1 MKLCRLFILLTLL
14 DGVFG
19 TPVLPSQAGASA
31 PAEAVLELYGNFN
44 SMGVIVTLDASDD
57 PDGDVIANLEYRLAG
72 DTSYRPGFPLAR
84 VAGAR
89 FVGSIFWLEPGSAY
103 QVRVS
108 FADPDSDPLD
118 GVILTGSAST
128 RAEIAIPPASH
139 TYYASPTGSGTACS
153 LAAPCSLE
161 EGLSQVQ
168 PGEEVALRGGTYYQG
183 DLSTPR
189 SGVAGAPIVIRSH
202 TGETAILDGADPAG
216 FAWTSQGNGIYHT
229 ILSVGDTFLVLA
241 NSERLLPYRSLA
253 DLQSLSWGVPGF
265 YVDGVDLYVHLAGDA
280 DPNSAA
286 MVVSRFSNSFTVEQ
300 DYIYF
305 LDLTFRHYGVGDCC
319 PKALY
324 FYNAS
329 DNLVQ
334 GCTFAMNNLGIGIK
348 YDSHRNVIQ
357 DNLFYDALFAWPWD
371 AFYAGEV
378 PYGGGGIRFYSPA
391 NGRGTVIRR
400 NTFHDFFDGF
410 GACPESTSVVTNETD
425 VYNNL
430 VYNSGDD
437 GMETDGRCSNV
448 RIWGNTFHD
457 VLMGISLAPVYD
469 GPVYAIRN
477 LIYRT
482 GAGNNDYSGSAF
494 KFNSGYDQSGPMYLF
509 HNTGDAALSDP
520 LSSGLDIKS
529 PGSWTLITARNN
541 IWSGTEFALSNAN
554 PDQPLDLDYDNLYTT
569 QPGELAWWSDLPDRH
584 LNTLA
589 ELQTATGQE
598 LHGMNDL
605 PGFADAAS
613 GDYALADS
621 SPLIDAGLVIPGI
634 NDDFVGAAPDVGAI
648 EHQGYGFSL
657 SATPTTRVIQ
667 PGGVAIYTLSL
678 QAVGGFSGAVD
689 LSASNPSPDLIVGLD
704 AEQVTPPALVTLTAT
719 DTHPAPLPPGLWY
732 TITISATS
740 GELAQNIDVYL
751 LVGGTRLYLPMA
763 PQGESRFQDSFHA
776 FVKQDLYPGMG
787 KGH

>member
-1 MKLCRLFILLTLL
+1 MKLCRLFILLALL
-14 DGVFG
+14 AGVFG
-19 TPVLPSQAGASA
+19 MPVLPIQASVSA
-31 PAEAVLELYGNFN
+31 PAAAVLELYGNFN
-44 SMGVIVTLDASDD
+44 TMGVIVTLDASDD
-57 PDGDVIANLEYRLAG
+57 PDGDAVANLVYRLAG
-72 DTSYRPGFPLAR
+72 DTSYRQGFPLTR
-84 VAGAR
+84 VADTR

-103 QVRVS
+103 EVRVS

-118 GVILTGSAST
+118 GVILNSSAST

-153 LAAPCSLE
+153 LAAACSLE
-161 EGLSQVQ
+161 EALSQAQ
-168 PGEEVALRGGTYYQG
+168 PGEEVVLRGGTYYQG

-189 SGVAGAPIVIRSH
+189 SGAAGAPIIIRSH
-202 TGETAILDGADPAG
+202 TGETAILDGADPAV

-229 ILSVGDTFLVLA
+229 TLSVGDTFLVLA
-241 NSERLLPYRSLA
+241 DGERLLPYRSMD

-265 YVDGVDLYVHLAGDA
+265 YVNGVDLYVHLAGGA
-280 DPNSAA
+280 DPNSAT
-286 MVVSRFSNSFTVEQ
+286 MVFSRFSNAFTVEQ

-348 YDSHRNVIQ
+348 YDSQRNVIQ

-391 NGRGTVIRR
+391 DGRGTVIRS

-410 GACPESTSVVTNETD
+410 GACPESTSAVTNETD

-541 IWSGTEFALSNAN
+541 IWSGTGFALSNAN

-589 ELQTATGQE
+589 ELQAATGQE
-598 LHGMNDL
+598 LHGMNHL
-605 PGFADAAS
+605 PGFADTAS
-613 GDYALADS
+613 GDYTLADV

-648 EHQGYGFSL
+648 EYQGYGFSL
-657 SATPTTRVIQ
+657 SATPTSQAILS
-667 PGGVAIYTLSL
+667 GGVASYTLSL
-678 QAVGGFSGAVD
+678 QAVGGFSDTVQ
-689 LSASNPSPDLIVGLD
+689 LSASTPSPDLIVSLG
-704 AEQVTPPALVTLTAT
+704 AEQVTPPAQVTLTVT
-719 DTHPAPLPPGLWY
+719 DTHPAPLAFGLWY
-732 TITISATS
+732 TISISAAS
-740 GELAQNIDVYL
+740 GEQEQSLDVNL
-751 LVGGTRLYLPMA
+751 LVDGRHLYLPLA
-763 PQGESRFQDSFHA
+763 LRAGAADQQ
-776 FVKQDLYPGMG
+776 
-787 KGH
+787 